1 LLAAEAASFGA
12 SPSYTAYVL
21 PGSGHDLNLA
31 VNHDQFFAALSG
43 WVTAHAG

>member
-1 LLAAEAASFGA
+1 LQAAEAPFFGG
-12 SPSYTAYVL
+12 SPSYTGYVL

-31 VNHDQFFAALSG
+31 VNHAQFFATLSG